1 MGGSVM
7 RSKITTLQALKLP
20 LIAFAIIGFVSFSSE
35 KSKAITMDTVTGL
48 GNLTINIDT
57 NLSAGVSVRLKDV
70 SPDDIASQSGG
81 HDFVRD
87 LPICPPTAANVPG
100 CLTRLT
106 PTVGYKDDSDKNFAG
121 NANNDDGR
129 LNFQEIGDITGA
141 TFKALVEVQASLAS
155 GAGDF
160 TFFTRLNGFYDPV
173 LQASFNLN
181 DFGDVYDRGAPGD
194 AGRRELGRDL
204 QVLDLALSWDYDIPA
219 GDFIGTIPFSLKFG
233 KLAANNWG
241 EATFSFTGIAQGIVL
256 DIPAARRPG
265 AQIKEIIG
273 TEYMVYASVGLPFDI
288 GLDAYYQFFHT
299 PWKLSPSDSP
309 FAVSDTPNPSN
320 RAGNHL
326 QLSGSAAS
334 GTFRRNCAG
343 GTFIAGVIGPQC
355 DTDSIIHYSN
365 TYYDTLP
372 NERAENV
379 RLANGDLLTA
389 RVDYVDAD
397 NQGQYGI
404 QISYYFPF
412 LNGIE
417 FNLSY
422 QNVHSRLP
430 YARMKTDGVPVVT
443 MTTVSGSGA
452 ASTNALNGLGCTG
465 AGSGGYLNL
474 DENTHAFSAV
484 GNFIDPTLQLG
495 VSGDAT
501 TDGYRAPGGGAAAF
515 GLLQTQ
521 ADGARAL
528 QNGNSLKVGI
538 DTRHFGG
545 NPKGGAGYR
554 DRAVFHNSDPLQY
567 NHLTQNSNAALVRLA
582 TAADTALGLT
592 PTAAGSITKN
602 LEEQGVTR
610 YDVARI
616 NCAIYKGTAVD
627 TGLRAGL
634 AAALVDAIAANP
646 AAASLV
652 SLSPIGTEYLTL
664 QYNTRMDL
672 YYPENLTII
681 GLGFNTTIPWLEWG
695 LQAEITYR
703 PDTPL
708 QQDVTEQIIS
718 HASAQGTGSAL
729 GDIAGLGLS
738 PNVTTGAD
746 GEAGLSKA
754 DLDWNYTLNTVA
766 VAGALIGAGTAPGDA
781 VAAAS
786 ALPYSNQRFA
796 SGFNPNTF
804 ECFLDGECGSNGIVE
819 ADMLNI
825 TVGITALYNASN
837 IIVGLLGGDQ
847 AVFLAEVNVIHF
859 LGDIPKGWDG
869 SGDGV
874 GNGIDDDED
883 GDVNDD
889 DDAISRSNKGNT
901 LACLR
906 YSGTEL
912 PLGGLVGLDTINDF
926 SCSPDQTSLG
936 YTLLGFIDYNN
947 VFGTAWRIRPSVSIR
962 HAPYGNTPSPIP
974 GWREDTLSV
983 NAGVSFAFQNTW
995 NVSLGYVG
1003 YFDVGDEFYN
1013 VNRGLDTF
1021 SFDISYAF

>member
-35 KSKAITMDTVTGL
+35 KSKAITMDTVTGA
-48 GNLTINIDT
+48 GNLTLNIDM

-81 HDFVRD
+81 NDQVRG
-87 LPICPPTAANVPG
+87 LPTCTAAPAPG
-100 CLTRLT
+100 CLARFAGGS
-106 PTVGYKDDSDKNFAG
+106 VGFSDSSDKNFAG

-181 DFGDVYDRGAPGD
+181 DVGDVYDRGAPGD

-219 GDFIGTIPFSLKFG
+219 GDSIGTIPFSLKFG

-256 DIPAARRPG
+256 DVPAARRPG

-397 NQGQYGI
+397 NQGQYGV

-443 MTTVSGSGA
+443 LTTISGASA
-452 ASTNALNGLGCTG
+452 ASTNSLNGLGCTG
-465 AGSGGYLNL
+465 VNPALPNSGGFLATGLFL
-474 DENTHAFSAV
+474 DPS
-484 GNFIDPTLQLG
+484 LQPSTSG
-495 VSGDAT
+495 TASGDGEYIPIA
-501 TDGYRAPGGGAAAF
+501 GPVAGLIAALSGGSSDIDN
-515 GLLQTQ
+515 LST
-521 ADGARAL
+521 
-528 QNGNSLKVGI
+528 QNGRRTIQDKNSLKVAV

-545 NPKGGAGYR
+545 NPKGGSGYR
-554 DRAVFHNSDPLQY
+554 DRAVFHDSDPLQY
-567 NHLTQNSNAALVRLA
+567 NYLTQNDNSALVRLA
-582 TAADTALGLT
+582 QAADAALAAGTAT
-592 PTAAGSITKN
+592 PTPTGVPTIEAN
-602 LEEQGVTR
+602 LKAEGVTR

-616 NCAIYKGTAVD
+616 NCAIYKGTAVT

-634 AAALVDAIAANP
+634 AAASPALAN
-646 AAASLV
+646 
-652 SLSPIGTEYLTL
+652 LSPIGTEYLTL

-695 LQAEITYR
+695 LQAEISYR

-708 QQDVTEQIIS
+708 QQDVTEQIVA
-718 HASAQGTGSAL
+718 HASAQGTGLAL
-729 GDIAGLGLS
+729 GDTAGIALAPL
-738 PNVTTGAD
+738 VTTGGD
-746 GEAGLSKA
+746 GDAGLSVA
-754 DLDWNYTLNTVA
+754 DTDWTYSTGAAVNGAGAVGIATAAGATGAALQA
-766 VAGALIGAGTAPGDA
+766 AFVAGYNGRDA
-781 VAAAS
+781 HSFAAS
-786 ALPYSNQRFA
+786 
-796 SGFNPNTF
+796 FNPNTM
-804 ECFLDGECGSNGIVE
+804 ECFLDGECGSEGIVE
-819 ADMLNI
+819 ADMLNV

-847 AVFLAEVNVIHF
+847 AIFLAEVNVIHF
-859 LGDIPKGWDG
+859 LDEIPEGWDG
-869 SGDGV
+869 AT
-874 GNGIDDDED
+874 GITR
-883 GDVNDD
+883 GGK
-889 DDAISRSNKGNT
+889 ANT

-912 PLGGLVGLDTINDF
+912 PLGGLVGLDTVTDF

-947 VFGTAWRIRPSVSIR
+947 VFGTAWRIRPIVSIR